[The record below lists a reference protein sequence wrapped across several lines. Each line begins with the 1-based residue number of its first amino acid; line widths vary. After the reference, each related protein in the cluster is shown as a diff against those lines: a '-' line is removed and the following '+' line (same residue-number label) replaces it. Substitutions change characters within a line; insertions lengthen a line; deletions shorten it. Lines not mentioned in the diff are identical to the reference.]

1 MPKFGILPKGETMAP
16 REAIARAAPNGNAAA
31 RTPALVATPAGVSPQ
46 LPYEVAQGGF
56 SLPMLMA
63 TILIVLDFGRPFDEF
78 LTGYHI
84 PVVIC
89 LLGGVFMLFTRWT
102 PALRT
107 RIGKALMLFT
117 AMLCVSSV
125 FSIWRVGSLTF
136 LAGFVEV
143 DIILFFILAAVP
155 TTIGQVRWLAVA
167 IVFAT
172 SLLFIVGTMFDE
184 SGRLIL
190 KDFTVGNSDD
200 VALFAGFCIPLI
212 ILFAQRLNKFL
223 GIVVGLAGIGGCL
236 MAVELSGTRFA
247 LVALAVLG
255 LYYFTRAGA
264 AQKVL
269 LLICFTLVAIGSLV
283 LLPKNIISRFSTI
296 GSVVDDQAQ
305 AAAGGKNEAIAS
317 TAARK
322 DLFFDGIHAFIKNPI
337 VGVGPSQFINWRPL
351 VLGKHGQPT
360 HNTYVQVA
368 AEEGIGGIV
377 FYLAFLIAVF
387 GALRRCLKPFEGWAD
402 GRQLATALTGSLVYF
417 VTSAITLTCD
427 LHVQGYA
434 IAGLA
439 IALDRI
445 REQQLA
451 GAELPV
457 TEGTQNSAK
466 LPPVSRPLVKPLP
479 PRIDQASA
487 PGRPIRYRFN
497 RPVASRND

>member
-1 MPKFGILPKGETMAP
+1 MPKFGTLPKGETMAS
-16 REAIARAAPNGNAAA
+16 REVFARAAPNGNTAP
-31 RTPALVATPAGVSPQ
+31 RTPTLVATPAGVIPP
-46 LPYEVAQGGF
+46 LPYQVAQGGF

-63 TILIVLDFGRPFDEF
+63 TILVVLDFGRPFDEF
-78 LTGYHI
+78 LVGYHI
-84 PVVIC
+84 PVVLC

-102 PALRT
+102 PAFRT

-117 AMLCVSSV
+117 AMLCVSSL
-125 FSIWRVGSLTF
+125 FSIWRAGSLTF
-136 LAGFVEV
+136 LESFVEV
-143 DIILFFILAAVP
+143 DVILFFILSAVP
-155 TTIGQVRWLAVA
+155 TTVGQVRWLAVA
-167 IVFAT
+167 IIFST

-184 SGRLIL
+184 TGRLIL

-212 ILFAQRLNKFL
+212 ILFAQRLNKVL
-223 GIVVGLAGIGGCL
+223 GIVVAAAGIGGCL
-236 MAVELSGTRFA
+236 TAVELSGTRFA

-255 LYYFTRAGA
+255 LFYFLRAGA
-264 AQKVL
+264 AQKVV
-269 LLICFTLVAIGSLV
+269 LLIFFTLVAIGSLA
-283 LLPKNIISRFSTI
+283 LLPKHLIERFSTI
-296 GSVVDDQAQ
+296 GSVVDDQAM
-305 AAAGGKNEAIAS
+305 AASGGKNEAIAS
-317 TAARK
+317 SAARK